1 MKSQEEIQKAH
12 DILILARE
20 HLNAKQARFCSVMVD
35 CCCWILQCQKSHGL
49 PVPAFQ
55 NNIDVAARSVA
66 LKLKHDQAQE
76 GL

>member
-20 HLNAKQARFCSVMVD
+20 HLNAKQARFCSVMIEGLCWTL
-35 CCCWILQCQKSHGL
+35 CCSKPHGL